1 MKIEISRSFSKKIQ
15 LKQYEPIEFFC
26 AAKAEVEVPDPQG
39 SDSSM
44 SYGLEKALLMKT
56 ISETL
61 DGFVQSEVEK
71 SANKFKVAD
80 KKKISD
86 VSTDEAEHD
95 TELLI
100 EE

>member
-26 AAKAEVEVPDPQG
+26 SMKAEFEPQDGLTADDLAKA
-39 SDSSM
+39 
-44 SYGLEKALLMKT
+44 T
-56 ISETL
+56 IELSERL
-61 DGFVQSEVEK
+61 DKMVQSEVEK